1 MEGRESRIE
10 CDIKKEK
17 IEKNQCKEGGK
28 KALMTNWTSVT
39 FNIAMNIDV
48 RVDNGSTYASSSS

>member
-1 MEGRESRIE
+1 MEGIESRIE

-17 IEKNQCKEGGK
+17 IEKNQYKEGGRK
-28 KALMTNWTSVT
+28 NLMTNWTSVT